1 MKFSMKKV
9 TVLLADGFEE
19 IEALTVVDLLRR
31 AKVYV
36 DTVSITD
43 DYTVRGAHGI
53 PVQTED
59 LITEIDFKES
69 DMIVLPGG
77 MPGTTNLKEDENV
90 RKAVQE
96 AYDRRKIC
104 GSNLCG
110 TDNSRRYGTFKRKE
124 SDLLS
129 RYGK

>member
-1 MKFSMKKV
+1 MILKN
-9 TVLLADGFEE
+9 
-19 IEALTVVDLLRR
+19 
-31 AKVYV
+31 
-36 DTVSITD
+36 
-43 DYTVRGAHGI
+43 
-53 PVQTED
+53 PV
-59 LITEIDFKES
+59 
-69 DMIVLPGG
+69 MIVLPGG

-96 AYDRRKIC
+96 AYDDGKIC

-129 RYGK
+129 RLESEIEDAYLNRSTSSN

>member
-1 MKFSMKKV
+1 M
-9 TVLLADGFEE
+9 
-19 IEALTVVDLLRR
+19 
-31 AKVYV
+31 YV

-96 AYDRRKIC
+96 AYDDGRYVDEFVALTL
-104 GSNLCG
+104 S
-110 TDNSRRYGTFKRKE
+110 RYGTFKRKE

-129 RYGK
+129 RHGK